1 MKEGM
6 DIMSISELYM
16 ETHTLSH
23 ARTRLQGDQ
32 SVNNAI
38 NCTLAREASL
48 TTKKCTTKEAEAS
61 YNWAL
66 HLNTVQGEV
75 PTFTGDRAASLQHNF
90 NSSVRTTL
98 KNHMQSSRD
107 ETWRDHVKTL
117 TVQGNTLALAVAEK
131 CDLSWQSYMFG
142 LKHGT
147 LKFIANASIDTLPTQ
162 ANLKRWKKSTS
173 DLCPLCRGR
182 QTTNHVLNICKV
194 GMDTGRWTW
203 RHNNIVNYVV
213 NNVDREK
220 YTVYS
225 DLPGH
230 TAAGGGSIP
239 PEICVTVQ
247 KPDIVIID
255 KVSKSMHLFELTC
268 PLEEHIEKR
277 HKDKTDKY
285 AHFVADCTSETMSC
299 SLTCFEV
306 SSRGLITPRNGEHL
320 KTLHSFIQKGI
331 KLSVFKKNISAL
343 SVLSS
348 FHIWLC
354 RSDPSFQE
362 PPFLP
367 PPFQE
372 ITKEKTPRTAR
383 S

>member
-1 MKEGM
+1 M
-6 DIMSISELYM
+6 
-16 ETHTLSH
+16 
-23 ARTRLQGDQ
+23 
-32 SVNNAI
+32 NNAL
-38 NCTLAREASL
+38 NCTLARESSL
-48 TTKKCTTKEAEAS
+48 NTKKCTTKEAEAS

-66 HLNTVQGEV
+66 HQNTVQGEI
-75 PTFTGDRAASLQHNF
+75 PEFTGERAATLEHNF
-90 NSSVRTTL
+90 NTKVRNTL
-98 KNHMQSSRD
+98 KCHMQSTRD
-107 ETWRDHVKTL
+107 TVWRDHVKSL

-131 CDLSWQSYMFG
+131 CDLSWQSYMFNM
-142 LKHGT
+142 KQGT

-182 QTTNHVLNICKV
+182 QTNNHVLNICQV
-194 GMDTGRWTW
+194 GKDTGRWTW

-213 NNVDREK
+213 DSVDTEK
-220 YTVYS
+220 FTVYS
-225 DLPGH
+225 DIPGH
-230 TAAGGGSIP
+230 TAPGGGSIP
-239 PEICVTVQ
+239 PEICITVQ

-255 KVSKSMHLFELTC
+255 KVNKVMHLFELTC

-277 HKDKTDKY
+277 HQDKENKY
-285 AHFVADCTSETMSC
+285 AHFVADCSSGEMKCT
-299 SLTCFEV
+299 LTCFEV
-306 SSRGLITPRNGEHL
+306 SSRGLITPRNSDHL
-320 KTLHSFIQKGI
+320 HTLHKFTKKGI

-372 ITKEKTPRTAR
+372 KLKEIPTRTAGH
-383 S
+383 